1 MGSGLIH
8 VYMGDGKGKTT
19 AAIGLAVR
27 AAGYGQ
33 RVVFGQMLKG
43 RRTGEIASLEALG
56 VIVIRSEKEMGFIWE
71 MDDERKEAFKQ
82 EQIRLF
88 AEIREAAFGGAE
100 TGLLVFDEALD
111 VIKMGML
118 DEQSVRDLLEKKPEK
133 PEMVFTGRSGPEWF
147 LEKADYVTEMKK
159 IKHPFDLGIKARKAI
174 EF

>member
-1 MGSGLIH
+1 MNSGLLHAYI
-8 VYMGDGKGKTT
+8 GDGKGKTT
-19 AAIGLAVR
+19 AAIGLAARV
-27 AAGYGQ
+27 AGCGR

-43 RRTGEIASLEALG
+43 RQTGEIASLKALG
-56 VIVIRSEKEMGFIWE
+56 VIVIRSENELGFIWE

-88 AEIREAAFGGAE
+88 GEIRDAAYGETE
-100 TGLLVFDEALD
+100 TGLVVFDEALD

-118 DEQSVRDLLEKKPEK
+118 DEWSVRDLLEKKPEQL
-133 PEMVFTGRSGPEWF
+133 EMVFTGRGAPEWF